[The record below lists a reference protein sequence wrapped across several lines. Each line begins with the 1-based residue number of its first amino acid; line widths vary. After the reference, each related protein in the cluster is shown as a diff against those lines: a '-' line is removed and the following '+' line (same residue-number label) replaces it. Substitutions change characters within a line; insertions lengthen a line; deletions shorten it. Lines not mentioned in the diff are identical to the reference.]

1 MYGPKPKGFWS
12 MDSAAEYKHLLSGRS
27 YKVIKE
33 FADYDRFV
41 HKVGETWIFLGYSY
55 LPYDNGLSLFV
66 SLDGIH
72 EWSLRM
78 QSGPDEQG
86 PIVDHLEMYVGLV
99 PGVSS

>member
-12 MDSAAEYKHLLSGRS
+12 TDSAVEYKHLLSGRL

-41 HKVGETWIFLGYSY
+41 HKAGETWTFLGYSY
-55 LPYDNGLSLFV
+55 LPHDNGLSLFV
-66 SLDGIH
+66 SLDGIN
-72 EWSLRM
+72 EWHLPM
-78 QSGPDEQG
+78 QCGEDEQG
-86 PIVDHLEMYVGLV
+86 PIVDRLETYVELV